1 MNSRIS
7 CDVIK
12 DLLPSYVDEL
22 TSEASNM
29 LIREHVRDCESCRR
43 TLASMQGG
51 LSFAK
56 EAEKEKREI
65 DFLKKNKRR
74 NRRIVLGSIAGAF
87 LLILAVF
94 AARVFIV
101 GSRDYTNWIPAN
113 LTVEGRNLTFTAV
126 PTDSAMAVSGLDFR
140 EEDGVITVSGRSV
153 LVSPLHRGNCAGV
166 YTSSGEIREVRVGN
180 RIVWAEGATV
190 SPLASELYTTRH
202 DYVGDMSA
210 NNRTA
215 EALNLG
221 SYLGAYT
228 NELETKEEP
237 YGWKLL
243 LTEDIAEEKLAQK
256 EQDMD
261 AFGRVILGLV
271 GNLDHVT
278 FVYTADG
285 QKTER
290 TITAA
295 EASAFLGQDIKNCG
309 RNVRTLD
316 ELIQRTGLSMY
327 AFSDVTTG
335 AEEEMWL
342 AIVNETDLE
351 LLTVCC
357 GYYKN
362 GKLRS
367 ESYGQNADGSAVKAG
382 ERFWVSMEPRDFG
395 SFEESP
401 VLELAFSFETPDG
414 REIALPDRLR
424 VAAAPGNTYQFILTG
439 NETDGLR
446 LE

>member
-1 MNSRIS
+1 MSNKIP
-7 CDVIK
+7 CDVIR

-22 TSEASNM
+22 TSETSNT
-29 LIREHVRDCESCRR
+29 LIMEHMRGCESCRK

-56 EAEKEKREI
+56 EAEKARREI

-74 NRRIVLGSIAGAF
+74 NRRIAFGSIAGA
-87 LLILAVF
+87 LVMILAVLAVRIF
-94 AARVFIV
+94 LV
-101 GSRDYTNWIPAN
+101 GDTDYTAWAPVH
-113 LTVEGRNLTFTAV
+113 LTVDGENVTFTAV
-126 PTDSAMAVSGLDFR
+126 PTDSARAISDLTFK
-140 EEDGVITVSGRSV
+140 EADGVVSVSARAV
-153 LVSPLHRGNCAGV
+153 LVSPLHKGAYAGT
-166 YTSSGEIREVRVGN
+166 YTASGEIREVRIGG
-180 RIVWAEGATV
+180 RIVWADGATV
-190 SPLASELYTTRH
+190 SALAADLFETRH
-202 DYVGDMSA
+202 DYVGDMPA
-210 NNRTA
+210 NNQTA
-215 EALNLG
+215 QALNLG
-221 SYLGAYT
+221 SYLGAFT

-237 YGWKLL
+237 YGWKILL
-243 LTEDIAEEKLAQK
+243 EEEIAPEKLGQK
-256 EQDMD
+256 ERDMD
-261 AFGRVILGLV
+261 AFGRVLVGLV
-271 GNLDHVT
+271 GNLDRVT

-285 QKTER
+285 REETR
-290 TITAA
+290 TVTAA
-295 EASAFLGQDIKNCG
+295 EASAFLGQDIKRCG
-309 RNVRTLD
+309 TDVRILD
-316 ELIQRTGLSMY
+316 ELIRKTGLSMY

-414 REIALPDRLR
+414 REITLPDRLR

>member
-1 MNSRIS
+1 MSNKIP
-7 CDVIK
+7 CDVIR

-22 TSEASNM
+22 TSETSNT
-29 LIREHVRDCESCRR
+29 LIMEHMRGCESCRK

-51 LSFAK
+51 LPFAE
-56 EAEKEKREI
+56 EAEKARREI

-74 NRRIVLGSIAGAF
+74 NRRIVFGSIAGAF
-87 LLILAVF
+87 LLILAVL

-113 LTVEGRNLTFTAV
+113 LTAEGRNLTFTAV

-180 RIVWAEGATV
+180 RIVWADGATV
-190 SPLASELYTTRH
+190 SALAADLFETRH
-202 DYVGDMSA
+202 DYVGDMPA
-210 NNRTA
+210 NNQTA
-215 EALNLG
+215 QALNLG
-221 SYLGAYT
+221 SYLGAFT

-237 YGWKLL
+237 FGWKILL
-243 LTEDIAEEKLAQK
+243 EEEIAPEKLAQK

-309 RNVRTLD
+309 RNVRALD

>member
-1 MNSRIS
+1 MSNKIP
-7 CDVIK
+7 CDVIR

-22 TSEASNM
+22 TSETSNT
-29 LIREHVRDCESCRR
+29 LIMEHMRGCESCRK

-51 LSFAK
+51 LPFAE
-56 EAEKEKREI
+56 EAEKARREI

-74 NRRIVLGSIAGAF
+74 NRRIVFGSIAGAF
-87 LLILAVF
+87 LLILAVL

-166 YTSSGEIREVRVGN
+166 YTSSGEIREVRIGG
-180 RIVWAEGATV
+180 RIVWADGATV
-190 SPLASELYTTRH
+190 SALAADLFETRH
-202 DYVGDMSA
+202 DYVGDMPA

-215 EALNLG
+215 QALNLG
-221 SYLGAYT
+221 SYLGAFT

-237 YGWKLL
+237 FGWKILL
-243 LTEDIAEEKLAQK
+243 EEEISSEKLEQK
-256 EQDMD
+256 ERDMD
-261 AFGRVILGLV
+261 AFGRVMIGLV

-285 QKTER
+285 REETR

-295 EASAFLGQDIKNCG
+295 EASAFLGQDIKRCG
-309 RNVRTLD
+309 TDVRILD
-316 ELIQRTGLSMY
+316 ELIRKTGLSMY
-327 AFSDVTTG
+327 AFSDETAGV
-335 AEEEMWL
+335 EEEMWL

-439 NETDGLR
+439 NETDGLH

>member
-1 MNSRIS
+1 MSNKIP
-7 CDVIK
+7 CDVIR

-22 TSEASNM
+22 TSETSNT
-29 LIREHVRDCESCRR
+29 LIMEHMKGCETCRK

-51 LSFAK
+51 LPFAE
-56 EAEKEKREI
+56 EAEKARREI

-74 NRRIVLGSIAGAF
+74 NRRIVFGSIAGAF
-87 LLILAVF
+87 LLILAVL

-113 LTVEGRNLTFTAV
+113 LTVEERNLTFTAV

-166 YTSSGEIREVRVGN
+166 YTSPGEIREVRVGN

-285 QKTER
+285 QETER

-295 EASAFLGQDIKNCG
+295 EASAFLGQDIKRCG
-309 RNVRTLD
+309 TDVRVLD
-316 ELIQRTGLSMY
+316 ELIRKTGLSMY
-327 AFSDVTTG
+327 AFSDDISVN
-335 AEEEMWL
+335 EEEMWIKIL
-342 AIVNETDLE
+342 NQTDTKLFSIG
-351 LLTVCC
+351 CRF
-357 GYYKN
+357 YKN
-362 GKLRS
+362 GSQKS
-367 ESYGQNADGSAVKAG
+367 ESFGQNADGSPVKIG
-382 ERFWVSMEPRDFG
+382 ESFWVSMSPLDFG
-395 SFEESP
+395 GLEESP
-401 VLELAFSFETPDG
+401 VLEVEISFQTSDG
-414 REIALPDRLR
+414 TRIVLPERLR
-424 VAAAPGNTYQFILTG
+424 VAAEPGISYELTLTG
-439 NETDGLR
+439 NEADGYR

>member
-74 NRRIVLGSIAGAF
+74 NRRIVLGSILGA
-87 LLILAVF
+87 LVMILAVLAVRIF
-94 AARVFIV
+94 LV
-101 GSRDYTNWIPAN
+101 GDTDYTAWAPVHLSVDGEN
-113 LTVEGRNLTFTAV
+113 VTFTAV
-126 PTDSAMAVSGLDFR
+126 PTDSARAISDLTFK
-140 EEDGVITVSGRSV
+140 EADGVVTVSARAV
-153 LVSPLHRGNCAGV
+153 LVSPLHKGSYAGT
-166 YTSSGEIREVRVGN
+166 YTASGEIREVRIGG

-215 EALNLG
+215 QALNLG

-285 QKTER
+285 QETER

-295 EASAFLGQDIKNCG
+295 EASAFLGQDIKRCG
-309 RNVRTLD
+309 TDVRILD
-316 ELIQRTGLSMY
+316 ELIRKTGLSMY
-327 AFSDVTTG
+327 AFSDETAGV
-335 AEEEMWL
+335 EEEMWL

>member
-1 MNSRIS
+1 MSNKIP
-7 CDVIK
+7 CDVIR

-22 TSEASNM
+22 TSETSNT
-29 LIREHVRDCESCRR
+29 LIMEHMRGCETCRK

-51 LSFAK
+51 LPFAE
-56 EAEKEKREI
+56 EAEKARREI

-74 NRRIVLGSIAGAF
+74 NRRIVFGSIAGAF
-87 LLILAVF
+87 LLILAVL

-140 EEDGVITVSGRSV
+140 EEDGVITVNGRSV

-166 YTSSGEIREVRVGN
+166 YTSSGEIREVRIGG
-180 RIVWAEGATV
+180 RIVWADGATV
-190 SPLASELYTTRH
+190 SALAADLFETRH
-202 DYVGDMSA
+202 DYVGDMPA

-215 EALNLG
+215 QALNLG
-221 SYLGAYT
+221 SYLGAFT

-237 YGWKLL
+237 FGWKILL
-243 LTEDIAEEKLAQK
+243 EEEISSEKLEQK
-256 EQDMD
+256 ERDMD
-261 AFGRVILGLV
+261 AFGRVMIGLV

-285 QKTER
+285 RETGR

-295 EASAFLGQDIKNCG
+295 KASAFLGQDIKNCG
-309 RNVRTLD
+309 TDVRILD
-316 ELIQRTGLSMY
+316 ELIRKTGLSMY
-327 AFSDVTTG
+327 AFSDETAGV
-335 AEEEMWL
+335 EEEMWL

-357 GYYKN
+357 SYYKN

-439 NETDGLR
+439 NETDGLH